1 MQKVLIV
8 LALIICC
15 LTQSC
20 NSQTGD
26 NSKDDGEQ
34 VNKQAPFYSKQLPTG
49 SPRISKQYDSTKIE
63 NYDPFLIY
71 KDGSYMIAAEI
82 ESKELFDKYNPIF
95 EKYEYSGNGYSWEGH
110 ITQMLQ
116 KEKSSLLKHLY
127 FDPEAGGFYVFA
139 DSEKAQRQFA
149 DIVSKIFKNIPKLEQ
164 YLKTADREKID
175 D

>member
-1 MQKVLIV
+1 MTKEVFHKLVLYAKNTETTTMQKVLIV

-34 VNKQAPFYSKQLPTG
+34 VNKHAPFYSKQLPTG

-82 ESKELFDKYNPIF
+82 ESKELLDKYNPILNF
-95 EKYEYSGNGYSWEGH
+95 
-110 ITQMLQ
+110 
-116 KEKSSLLKHLY
+116 
-127 FDPEAGGFYVFA
+127 FC
-139 DSEKAQRQFA
+139 
-149 DIVSKIFKNIPKLEQ
+149 
-164 YLKTADREKID
+164 
-175 D
+175 